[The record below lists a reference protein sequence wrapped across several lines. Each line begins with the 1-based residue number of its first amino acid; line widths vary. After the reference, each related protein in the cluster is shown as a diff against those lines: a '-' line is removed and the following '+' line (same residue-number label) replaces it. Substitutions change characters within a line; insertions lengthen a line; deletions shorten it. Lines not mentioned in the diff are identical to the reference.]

1 MIIQSSINTQ
11 NSELSQL
18 IDILSKPVL
27 KHIKCFIRESLDF
40 LIKCTRDTDEDTET
54 VIFDVIRLYTSITQ
68 KFGLEA
74 TY

>member
-1 MIIQSSINTQ
+1 MIIQFSINTQ

-18 IDILSKPVL
+18 IDILSKPDL
-27 KHIKCFIRESLDF
+27 KHIKSFIRESLDF
-40 LIKCTRDTDEDTET
+40 LIKCTRDIDEDNET
-54 VIFDVIRLYTSITQ
+54 VIFDIIRPSITQ

>member
-1 MIIQSSINTQ
+1 MIIKSSINTQ

-18 IDILSKPVL
+18 IDILSKPFL
-27 KHIKCFIRESLDF
+27 KHIKSFIRESLDF
-40 LIKCTRDTDEDTET
+40 LIKLTRDIDEDTET
-54 VIFDVIRLYTSITQ
+54 VTFDVIRLYTGITQ